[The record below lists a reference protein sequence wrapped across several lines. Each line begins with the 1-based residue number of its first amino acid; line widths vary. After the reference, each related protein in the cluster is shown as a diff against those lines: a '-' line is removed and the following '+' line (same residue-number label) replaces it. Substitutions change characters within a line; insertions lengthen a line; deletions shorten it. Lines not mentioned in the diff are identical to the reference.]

1 MLLWENN
8 ESAKPSEKAMKVM
21 VTHEPLDLRELP
33 VWERAST
40 VLEES
45 GKLAAGGSFEFFTE
59 VDPRALMARLEQLR
73 PGEFSF
79 EHRQVGD
86 ASWRVQLVRLTAGS
100 ATSSLETGLRRSPIF
115 ARLSEIGRA
124 RVADAMT
131 EHNARKGQVICAEN
145 AGCSSLGL
153 VLEGAFAVFVGAGS
167 RERLLFHLFPFDTFG
182 ESEFFDGGLT
192 IGRTVALSK
201 SARYAMVPFES
212 LRAIAQLEP
221 EFTLAIGAATA
232 QRNRTLASELAAQV
246 SQPIIARVAA
256 ALLPYAAPERELHP
270 ALPPLPT
277 MTQAQI
283 AAAAGTVKEVAA
295 RAIAELERV
304 QALRRERGHI
314 RYLDRSK
321 LLDMIDES

>member
-1 MLLWENN
+1 
-8 ESAKPSEKAMKVM
+8 M
-21 VTHEPLDLRELP
+21 VTHEPLELRGMP

-40 VLEES
+40 VLGES
-45 GKLAAGGSFEFFTE
+45 AALAAGGTFEFISD

-73 PGEFSF
+73 PAEFSF
-79 EHRQVGD
+79 EHRQVGE
-86 ASWRVQLVRLTAGS
+86 SVWRIKLTRLHVDPQA
-100 ATSSLETGLRRSPIF
+100 SSLSVALRRSPVF
-115 ARLSEIGRA
+115 SRLSENACAKLRE
-124 RVADAMT
+124 VMT
-131 EHNARKGQVICAEN
+131 EHSARKSQVICAEN
-145 AGCSSLGL
+145 GACTSLGL
-153 VLEGAFAVFVGAGS
+153 VVEGAMAVFVGAGS

-182 ESEFFDGGLT
+182 ESEFFDGGLAL
-192 IGRTVALSK
+192 GRTVALSK
-201 SARYAMVPFES
+201 VARYAAIPFDV
-212 LRAIAQLEP
+212 LRGIAAQEP
-221 EFTLAIGAATA
+221 EFVLAIGAASA
-232 QRNRTLASELAAQV
+232 QRNRSLASELAAQV
-246 SQPIIARVAA
+246 SQPIISRVAA

-321 LLDMIDES
+321 LLAMIEES

>member
-1 MLLWENN
+1 
-8 ESAKPSEKAMKVM
+8 M
-21 VTHEPLDLRELP
+21 VTHEPVDLRELP
-33 VWERAST
+33 VWERASV

-45 GKLAAGGSFEFFTE
+45 DKLDAGGTFDFLTE

-79 EHRQVGD
+79 EHRHIGD
-86 ASWRVQLVRLTAGS
+86 NEWRVRLTRRRVDPQA
-100 ATSSLETGLRRSPIF
+100 SSLATALSRSPIF
-115 ARLSEIGRA
+115 SQAGANARAKIAE
-124 RVADAMT
+124 AMT
-131 EHNARKGQVICAEN
+131 EHTARKGQIISAEN
-145 AGCSSLGL
+145 AGCTTLGL
-153 VLEGAFAVFVGAGS
+153 VIEGAMAVFVGAGT

-192 IGRTVALSK
+192 MGRTVALAK
-201 SARYAMVPFES
+201 VTRYATAPFDV
-212 LRAIAQLEP
+212 LRALAKDEP
-221 EFTLAIGAATA
+221 EFVMAMGAMAA

-246 SQPIIARVAA
+246 SQPIIARVAS

-283 AAAAGTVKEVAA
+283 AASAGTVKEVAA

-314 RYLDRSK
+314 RYLNRSK
-321 LLDMIDES
+321 LLSMIEEA

>member
-1 MLLWENN
+1 
-8 ESAKPSEKAMKVM
+8 M
-21 VTHEPLDLRELP
+21 VTHEQPLDLRGLA
-33 VWERAST
+33 VWERATT
-40 VLEES
+40 VLEEG
-45 GKLAAGGSFEFFTE
+45 GKVPAGSSFDFLTE

-79 EHRQVGD
+79 EPRHIGEGE
-86 ASWRVQLVRLTAGS
+86 WRVRLTRLHVDPQA
-100 ATSSLETGLRRSPIF
+100 SSVTAALRRSAIF
-115 ARLSEIGRA
+115 SRLDENTRA
-124 RVADAMT
+124 QIAEAMT
-131 EHNARKGQVICAEN
+131 EHNTRKGQIICAEN
-145 AGCSSLGL
+145 AACNCLGL
-153 VLEGAFAVFVGAGS
+153 VLEGAMAVFVGAGS
-167 RERLLFHLFPFDTFG
+167 RERLLFHLSPFETFG
-182 ESEFFDGGLT
+182 EVEFFDGGLSM
-192 IGRTVALSK
+192 GRTVALSK
-201 SARYAMVPFES
+201 TGRYATIPFDALREITMREPS
-212 LRAIAQLEP
+212 LMMAIA
-221 EFTLAIGAATA
+221 AATA
-232 QRNRTLASELAAQV
+232 QRNRTLTSELAAQV

-321 LLDMIDES
+321 LLAMIEEAS

>member
-1 MLLWENN
+1 
-8 ESAKPSEKAMKVM
+8 
-21 VTHEPLDLRELP
+21 
-33 VWERAST
+33 
-40 VLEES
+40 
-45 GKLAAGGSFEFFTE
+45 
-59 VDPRALMARLEQLR
+59 
-73 PGEFSF
+73 SF
-79 EHRQVGD
+79 EHRQVGE
-86 ASWRVQLVRLTAGS
+86 AEWRVRLLRLLVDAQN
-100 ATSSLETGLRRSPIF
+100 SSLEAALRRSPVF
-115 ARLSEIGRA
+115 SRLSGNA
-124 RVADAMT
+124 FSRVT
-131 EHNARKGQVICAEN
+131 ETIAEHTARKGQVICAEN
-145 AGCSSLGL
+145 AGCESLGF

-182 ESEFFDGGLT
+182 ESEFFDRGLT
-192 IGRTVALSK
+192 MGRTVALSK
-201 SARYAMVPFES
+201 TARYASVPFET
-212 LRAIAQLEP
+212 LRAIAVQEP
-221 EFTLAIGAATA
+221 EFMRAIGSATA

-321 LLDMIDES
+321 LLDMIEEAS

>member
-1 MLLWENN
+1 
-8 ESAKPSEKAMKVM
+8 M
-21 VTHEPLDLRELP
+21 VTHDPLDLRNLP

-45 GKLAAGGSFEFFTE
+45 AKLGTGDSLEFLTE
-59 VDPRALMARLEQLR
+59 VDPRALIARIEQLH
-73 PGEFSF
+73 PDEFAF
-79 EHRQVGD
+79 EPRHLGGNE
-86 ASWRVQLVRLTAGS
+86 WRVRLTRSYFDAH
-100 ATSSLETGLRRSPIF
+100 ASSLAAAMRRSPVF
-115 ARLSEIGRA
+115 STLDENARAQLMESVSEH
-124 RVADAMT
+124 T
-131 EHNARKGQVICAEN
+131 ARKGQIICAEN
-145 AGCSSLGL
+145 AACTYLAL
-153 VLEGAFAVFVGAGS
+153 IVEGAMAVFVGAGS
-167 RERLLFHLFPFDTFG
+167 RERLLFHLSPFDTFG
-182 ESEFFDGGLT
+182 ETEFFDGGLSV
-192 IGRTVALSK
+192 GRTVVLSK
-201 SARYAMVPFES
+201 TARYATIPFNV
-212 LRAIAQLEP
+212 LRDVATRHP
-221 EFTLAIGAATA
+221 SFMTTLAATIS

-256 ALLPYAAPERELHP
+256 ALLPYAAPERQLHP

-321 LLDMIDES
+321 LLSMIDQAP

>member
-1 MLLWENN
+1 
-8 ESAKPSEKAMKVM
+8 M
-21 VTHEPLDLRELP
+21 VTHEPVDLRELP
-33 VWERAST
+33 VWERATT

-45 GKLAAGGSFEFFTE
+45 NKLAAGGSFEFLTE

-79 EHRQVGD
+79 EHRHVGE
-86 ASWRVQLVRLTAGS
+86 SEWRVRLIRLHVDAQ
-100 ATSSLETGLRRSPIF
+100 ATSIESALRRSPVF
-115 ARLSEIGRA
+115 SRLSENGRA
-124 RVADAMT
+124 RLIEAVS
-131 EHNARKGQVICAEN
+131 EHSARKGQTICAEN
-145 AGCSSLGL
+145 AGCAWLGL

-167 RERLLFHLFPFDTFG
+167 RERLLFHLFPFETFG

-192 IGRTVALSK
+192 MGRTVALSK
-201 SARYAMVPFES
+201 SAHYAAIPFETLRS
-212 LRAIAQLEP
+212 LAKQEP
-221 EFTLAIGAATA
+221 EFLMAIAAANA
-232 QRNRTLASELAAQV
+232 QRNRTLASELASQV
-246 SQPIIARVAA
+246 SQPIIARVAS

-270 ALPPLPT
+270 ALSPLPT

-321 LLDMIDES
+321 LLAMIEEAS

>member
-1 MLLWENN
+1 
-8 ESAKPSEKAMKVM
+8 M
-21 VTHEPLDLRELP
+21 VTQALDLRDLP

-45 GKLAAGGSFEFFTE
+45 DKLGAGGSFEFLTE

-79 EHRQVGD
+79 AHRHLGENE
-86 ASWRVQLVRLTAGS
+86 WRVSLTRLIADGHATTLTA
-100 ATSSLETGLRRSPIF
+100 ALQRSPVF
-115 ARLSEIGRA
+115 SRLSENGRARLSE
-124 RVADAMT
+124 AMT
-131 EHNARKGQVICAEN
+131 EHTARKGQIISAEN
-145 AGCSSLGL
+145 AGCTSLGL
-153 VLEGAFAVFVGAGS
+153 MLEGAMAVFVGAGS
-167 RERLLFHLFPFDTFG
+167 RERLLFHLFPFETFG

-192 IGRTVALSK
+192 MGRTVALSK
-201 SARYAMVPFES
+201 AARYAIVPFDAVRTLAFE
-212 LRAIAQLEP
+212 EP
-221 EFTLAIGAATA
+221 EFMMAIAAAAA
-232 QRNRTLASELAAQV
+232 QRNRTLASELASQV

-314 RYLDRSK
+314 RYLDRSR
-321 LLDMIDES
+321 LLSTIEEAS